1 MGVAKAKKMPKKTLT
16 QKINRYGPT
25 KENTLLKIEDLNKG
39 LDWVDDIAGQSYTAF
54 TYFRESMESTDQ
66 ELFNAVVTP
75 YNLTDEQEKKE
86 IVRHYRALLRTL
98 REKLKKGDR
107 ELLRTAFEMA
117 ADAHKTMRR
126 KSGEPYILHPIAVAM
141 IAADEIGLGVRST
154 ICALLH
160 DTVEDTDITLEDIKR
175 EFGNEIAKIVDGLTK
190 IATVMDTNSS
200 QQAENFKKILLTLT
214 DDPRVILI
222 KLADRLHNMRTMDSM
237 KQEKQLKIASETIW
251 VYAPLAHRMGLY
263 NIKTELEDLSMKYL
277 EPDKYH
283 EIARKLADT
292 KRERTKYIN
301 EFIKPLK
308 EKLSHSGLQFD
319 MYGRPKSIHSIWN
332 KIKKKGVSFEEV
344 YDLFAIRIILDVP
357 LEKEKEECWK
367 VYSMVTDEYLP
378 SPERLRDWLSNP
390 KSNGYEA
397 LHTTVMGPQGKWVE
411 VQIRSKRMNEIAEKG
426 LAAHFKYKEGTQSED
441 RFDKW
446 FIQIREAL
454 GNQEE
459 ESIDFLQDF
468 KTSFLAEEIYVYTPK
483 GEVKMLPVNSSA
495 LDFAFYIHTAIG
507 SKCIGAKVNHK
518 LVPIS
523 HKLRSG
529 DQIEIITSN
538 KQKPSED
545 WLNNVVTAKAKNS
558 IKDALR
564 EEKKIISE
572 EGKYTA
578 QRKLEGIGAA
588 YNPYNLDQ
596 LVNFYKLPSQLD
608 LLYKI
613 ATKSIDLKELKTF
626 QVIGDKIEAPKPV
639 VVAPD
644 PNAEVNTYKPLPKKG
659 DSELIIFGE
668 SSDKIKYNLA
678 KCCNPIP
685 GDDVFGFVSTG
696 KGLIIHRT
704 SCPNATQLLANYG
717 HRVVKTKWAK
727 NKEISFLTGL
737 RIIGLDDVGVV
748 NKITTIISGDLK
760 INIAALTI
768 ESKDGMFEGTIKVFV
783 HDKDELEELVSRIQS
798 LHGIQKVIRFD
809 TELV

>member
-1 MGVAKAKKMPKKTLT
+1 MDN
-16 QKINRYGPT
+16 I
-25 KENTLLKIEDLNKG
+25 ENDILPVIKNWDL
-39 LDWVDDIAGQSYTAF
+39 D
-54 TYFRESMESTDQ
+54 E
-66 ELFNAVVTP
+66 
-75 YNLTDEQEKKE
+75 EQEKKE
-86 IVRHYRALLRTL
+86 IVRHYRALLKIL
-98 REKLKKGDR
+98 KSKLKKGDK
-107 ELLRTAFEMA
+107 ELLRAAFEMA
-117 ADAHKTMRR
+117 ANAHNTMRR

-141 IAADEIGLGVRST
+141 ICVDEIGLGVRST

-160 DTVEDTDITLEDIKR
+160 DTVEDTDVSLDDIKS

-190 IATVMDTNSS
+190 ISTVMTTNSS

-222 KLADRLHNMRTMDSM
+222 KLADRLHNMRTMDAM

-251 VYAPLAHRMGLY
+251 VYSPLAHRMGLY

-277 EPDKYH
+277 EPDKYR
-283 EIARKLADT
+283 EIAKKLAET

-301 EFIKPLK
+301 EFIRPLK
-308 EKLSHSGLQFD
+308 DKLTNSQYPTEI
-319 MYGRPKSIHSIWN
+319 YGRPKSIHSIWN

-344 YDLFAIRIILDVP
+344 YDLFAIRVILDVP
-357 LEKEKEECWK
+357 IDIEKEACWK
-367 VYSMVTDEYLP
+367 VYSLITDEYLP

-411 VQIRSKRMNEIAEKG
+411 VQIRTKRMNEIAEKG
-426 LAAHFKYKEGTQSED
+426 LAAHFKYKEGTPSED

-454 GNQEE
+454 GNQQEDG
-459 ESIDFLQDF
+459 IDFLQDF

-483 GEVKMLPVNSSA
+483 GEVKMLPTNSSA

-518 LVPIS
+518 LVPIG
-523 HKLRSG
+523 HTLRSG

-538 KQKPSED
+538 KQKPTED
-545 WLNNVVTAKAKNS
+545 WLNLVVTAKAKNS

-564 EEKKIISE
+564 EEKKSIAE
-572 EGKYTA
+572 EGKYTL
-578 QRKLEGIGAA
+578 QRKLEGLGAS
-588 YNPYNLDQ
+588 YSPYNIDQ
-596 LVNFYKLPSQLD
+596 LVTYYKLSSHLD
-608 LLYKI
+608 LHYNI
-613 ATKSIDLKELKTF
+613 AIKKNDLRDLKLF
-626 QVIGDKIEAPKPV
+626 QVIGDKIEAPKPLQPITEADATV
-639 VVAPD
+639 YD
-644 PNAEVNTYKPLPKKG
+644 PTQKTYSKK

-668 SSDKIKYNLA
+668 SSDKIQYTLG

-696 KGLIIHRT
+696 KGLIIHRIN
-704 SCPNATQLLANYG
+704 CPNATQLLANYG

-748 NKITTIISGDLK
+748 NKITNIISGELK

-768 ESKDGMFEGTIKVFV
+768 ESTEGLFQGTIKVYV
-783 HDKDELEELVSRIQS
+783 HDKDELEVLVDKIKS
-798 LHGIQKVIRFD
+798 LNGIQRVDRFD
-809 TELV
+809 TESV